1 MLSLWDTISTML
13 ELRCYKHD
21 DRLDHDTLLSLLV
34 SAHSTEREGVRE
46 RERQGEGGRKRGR
59 AETQGER
66 GRARERARERVRE
79 RERGGG

>member
-46 RERQGEGGRKRGR
+46 RERG
-59 AETQGER
+59 
-66 GRARERARERVRE
+66 RE
-79 RERGGG
+79 REAGREGGQRRREREGEREREQEKG